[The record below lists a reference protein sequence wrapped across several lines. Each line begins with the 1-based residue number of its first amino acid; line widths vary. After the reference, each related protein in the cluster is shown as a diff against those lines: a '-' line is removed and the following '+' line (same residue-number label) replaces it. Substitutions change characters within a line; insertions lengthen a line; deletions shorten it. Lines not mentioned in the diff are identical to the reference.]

1 MKNRWVYKESQNFLT
16 WWLVLVFVLVIG
28 LGLYTGWN
36 ANGNTGWRDF
46 STGFWIGSGIALL
59 FLFMRLRTQIDERGI
74 HIRFIPFIW
83 KEKTWKWEDIGKV
96 HVKKYSPWEY
106 GGWGWRFG
114 GPGVAYTT
122 KGFYGIWIVLKN
134 GKAILV
140 GTQHPENVQE
150 LLDHYK
156 PNKDEA

>member
-1 MKNRWVYKESQNFLT
+1 MNNRLMYKESQNFLT
-16 WWLVLVFVLVIG
+16 WWLVSVFILIIG
-28 LGLYTGWN
+28 LGIYARWDANSN
-36 ANGNTGWRDF
+36 AGWRDL
-46 STGFWIGSGIALL
+46 SAGFWIGSAVALL
-59 FLFMRLRTQIDERGI
+59 LLLMRLRTRINEQGI

-83 KEKTWKWEDIGKV
+83 KEKKWKWEDIGKV

-134 GKAILV
+134 GRTILV
-140 GTQHPENVQE
+140 GTQHPEKVQE
-150 LLDHYK
+150 LLTHYK
-156 PNKDEA
+156 PYKDEA